1 MSADKSFLGTGWS
14 FPPRFGDSAA
24 SGHTQ
29 MVEGE
34 TDIRESLG
42 IILSTVPG
50 ERIMQ
55 PTFGCGIKAYV
66 FEEISES
73 VMTEMRDAIDR
84 AILFFEPRVTVER
97 IDIDA
102 SNAMQG
108 RVDVL
113 IDYTVRGTNTRTNM
127 VYPFYFL
134 EGTNVPA
141 AQIESPE

>member
-1 MSADKSFLGTGWS
+1 MSTDKSFLGTGWA
-14 FPPRFGDSAA
+14 FPPRFGDSAG
-24 SGHTQ
+24 SGSTQ
-29 MVEGE
+29 MVAAEA
-34 TDIRESLG
+34 DIRESLG

-97 IDIDA
+97 IEIDA
-102 SNAMQG
+102 SNAMEG

-113 IDYTVRGTNTRTNM
+113 IDYTVRGTNTRSNM

-134 EGTNVPA
+134 EGTNVPTV
-141 AQIESPE
+141 QIEPQR